1 MKAPVALAFACAAFA
16 ASVAAQDYKLPPNMQ
31 GRSAPSRPEGADYRL
46 PGSAT
51 GAAPQGERKPRPFA
65 GVGMVKIR
73 NLQCVVQ
80 DYRYGVA
87 TGEVE
92 NTSGQELRNVE
103 VSVVWGRTRTKTQV
117 ISHIPA
123 GKSASFRSEGNVMA
137 GGDCQATVS
146 VR

>member
-1 MKAPVALAFACAAFA
+1 MKAPAAFAFALAALA
-16 ASVAAQDYKLPPNMQ
+16 ASVAAQDYKLPPSMRGSPQ
-31 GRSAPSRPEGADYRL
+31 PSKPEGTDYRL
-46 PGSAT
+46 PGAPT
-51 GAAPQGERKPRPFA
+51 GGASQGERKPRPFG
-65 GVGMVKIR
+65 GVGTVKIVG
-73 NLQCVVQ
+73 LQCVVQ
-80 DYRYGVA
+80 DYRYGIA

-103 VSVVWGRTRTKTQV
+103 VSVSWGRTRTKTQV

-123 GKSASFRSEGNVMA
+123 GKRASFHSEGNVTG